1 MHKIMK
7 KYIIIF
13 IGFLVLVSC
22 SDFLVESPK
31 TQISSDQFFDSPD
44 DARSSVNGLY
54 RVGVGSWHGFS
65 TSYWDGTDAMRS
77 GYLSG
82 LFEHPE
88 SRIGVQVVKDLQ
100 MNAVNLSEWL
110 NSVWSGHY
118 NAIARANLAI
128 ANIPDVPGLS
138 ETEMNRL
145 LAEARFFRAFNYF
158 NLVKNF
164 GDIPLVLEPVV
175 SLGEIFVSRDNAA
188 NVYQQIITDLNWA
201 IDNGGLS
208 GSPFPMNNY
217 RVTRGLAETILA
229 EAYLQMAGYPVQ
241 DASGYANAADA
252 ARSVI
257 QSGEYELIEH
267 GPTLEQSAYN
277 VVRTSKV
284 EREYI
289 YAIEYDASIT
299 TNPYPSLAYPRHA
312 RPPGT
317 RYPDGY
323 NAYIP
328 MQELINIYDPDLD
341 LRVQHQQL
349 FHSWMEVGGSV
360 VEFGEYAPWLW
371 RDEVAIFETG
381 RGNMNHNVYRYPL
394 VLLIA
399 AEAIARSEGVTS
411 EAVNYLADVRDRA
424 YWQTDRSDIVAEL
437 SGLPVQEFVE
447 EVWKE
452 RIRELALEFKIWG
465 DIQRTRQYPV
475 ALETNPGEVEFVDVI
490 GQTNNRGVTFQ
501 ERHLL
506 LPLSNDEM
514 QRNPNLTQNPGY

>member
-1 MHKIMK
+1 MK
-7 KYIIIF
+7 KYILVF
-13 IGFLVLVSC
+13 IGFFVLVSC
-22 SDFLVESPK
+22 EDFLVESPK
-31 TQISSDQFFDSPD
+31 TQIALDQFFDSPD

-82 LFEHPE
+82 FFEHPE
-88 SRIGVQVVKDLQ
+88 SRVGVQVVKDLQ
-100 MNAVNLSEWL
+100 LNPVNLSEWL
-110 NSVWSGHY
+110 TSVWSGHY
-118 NAIARANLAI
+118 NAIARANIAI
-128 ANIPDVPGLS
+128 ENIPEVNGLS
-138 ETEMNRL
+138 ESERNRL
-145 LAEARFFRAFNYF
+145 LAEARFFRGFNYF

-164 GDIPLVLEPVV
+164 GDVPLVLEPVV
-175 SLGEIFVSRDNAA
+175 GLGEIYASRDDAS

-201 IDNGGLS
+201 VDNGGLS
-208 GSPFPMNNY
+208 SSPFPLNNY
-217 RVTRGLAETILA
+217 RVTRGLVETILA
-229 EAYLQMAGYPVQ
+229 EAYLQMAGYPVR

-267 GPTLEQSAYN
+267 GPTAEQSAYN
-277 VVRTSKV
+277 VIRTSEV

-289 YAIEYDASIT
+289 YTIEYNSDIT
-299 TNPYPSLAYPRHA
+299 TNPYPSLVYPRHT

-317 RYPDGY
+317 QYVDGY
-323 NAYIP
+323 NAYLA
-328 MQELINIYDPDLD
+328 MDELIHVYDPDLD
-341 LRVQHQQL
+341 LRIQNQQL
-349 FHSWMEVGGSV
+349 FHSWMEVDGSV

-371 RDEVAIFETG
+371 HETQAIFETG
-381 RGNMNHNVYRYPL
+381 RGDMNHNVYRYPL

-411 EAVNYLADVRDRA
+411 EAIGYLADVRDRA
-424 YWQTDRSDIVAEL
+424 YWQTDRTDIVAEL
-437 SGLPVQEFVE
+437 SAMTEQEFVE

-475 ALETNPGEVEFVDVI
+475 ASESNPGEVEFVDII
-490 GQTNNRGVTFQ
+490 GQTNNRGVSFQ

-506 LPLSNDEM
+506 FPISNDEV
-514 QRNPNLTQNPGY
+514 QRNPNLQQNPGY